1 MKSNSL
7 LKKAHLFR
15 CARITR
21 SNVLPEYACA
31 REFIARLAS
40 GTFLIRLQDNVCRRN
55 SKKDDLRRMRCC
67 HVKRLRCGRPDGW
80 RNCIHG
86 ESRNIFRDLLLSQN
100 AASFLRRPNESLQ

>member
-31 REFIARLAS
+31 RRIHRAPRIWNLFDQAP
-40 GTFLIRLQDNVCRRN
+40 GKTFSAICRR
-55 SKKDDLRRMRCC
+55 DDLGWMRCLC
-67 HVKRLRCGRPDGW
+67 
-80 RNCIHG
+80 
-86 ESRNIFRDLLLSQN
+86 
-100 AASFLRRPNESLQ
+100 